1 MCCPDFYRGGGYCLN
16 KIGLNIFQFAM
27 AIKFSVFY
35 YFGCYIYKKNYRP
48 KLFTLISSTLI
59 SVGLFGIASALY
71 GLQEANWLNL
81 LIETL
86 NCVCSIAGIV
96 MVYSLVTITQE
107 KMKILLRTNI
117 WQSLK
122 KCSFG
127 VYLFHQ
133 QIVYLSIVFLNGRV
147 HPIAQVTL
155 GFVFSVLV
163 STAMVHL
170 LRKLKCARTLFAL

>member
-1 MCCPDFYRGGGYCLN
+1 MCCLDFYRGGYCLN

-71 GLQEANWLNL
+71 GLQGANWLGL

-96 MVYSLVTITQE
+96 MVHSLVTITQE
-107 KMKILLRTNI
+107 KMQILLRTNI
-117 WQSLK
+117 WQCLK

-147 HPIAQVTL
+147 HPIVQVTL
-155 GFVFSVLV
+155 SFVFSVLV
-163 STAMVHL
+163 STAMVLL